1 MSDPL
6 DYQAL
11 VRESL
16 RGVVRRALEIVENEG
31 LSGEHF
37 FYISFLSKHPDVRI
51 PGFLRDQHPDE
62 VTIILQHQFWDLS
75 VEPESFAV
83 SLSFHGS
90 RHRVVVPFAALT
102 AFVDPSAE
110 FGLRFA
116 EEPVAA
122 ERRPRAVEPATP
134 DRIERAERPERTG
147 PRAVENKS
155 RGADV
160 VPFDPSRRR

>member
-31 LSGEHF
+31 ISGEHF

-90 RHRVVVPFAALT
+90 RHRIVVPFAALT

-116 EEPVAA
+116 EEPVEAA
-122 ERRPRAVEPATP
+122 GPRAVESVDSVEPPAAV
-134 DRIERAERPERTG
+134 RLG